1 MPPVEGYTNL
11 LWTLIDSAAFLIAP
25 VTTAPIVVSAIGAAI
40 LLLSGYVAMRI
51 ARSVSGN
58 DAVPLAAAILVLS
71 YYPTVFWTLR
81 GMEVGLASLFLL
93 AATALAV
100 NAPRDKAANGTL
112 AAISTLAGLSFLARP
127 DSILLYGPLF
137 LTFAVPPRLSARRL
151 LALSPAAVCVGAQFA
166 FRHAYYGESVPNTYV
181 LKMWGTPLAE
191 RLVYGLAA
199 FLFAALAVCI
209 VTAISLA
216 ALGNR
221 ETGHKQ
227 RKLAVIVVAV
237 ALIQSAYLVWIGG
250 DAWSYD
256 NSNRFIATVM
266 PLLLTGAITALPHA
280 FSGAGAHKYAHPVF
294 AIFAL
299 GGAIALILSNFLS
312 LSPRS
317 NLLLAAGL
325 ILLCAWPLVAGLAT
339 RAGQVRAPMATVVAG
354 GLALFLVCSAPA
366 WARWLLSNAPDVA
379 NDIAFARQGL
389 YLRDRLPATAT
400 IASTWLGGP
409 SYYSGFTSFDI
420 LGKTD
425 KHVARTMPSLPFRPG
440 HNKYDPD
447 YSIGKLQPDIV
458 LMPGP
463 EDGDYR
469 YVELR
474 NSLWMRPAFFE
485 TVKNR
490 PGLQDSWCLSP
501 RDSAHCP
508 EERR

>member
-11 LWTLIDSAAFLIAP
+11 LWTLIDSAAFLVAP
-25 VTTAPIVVSAIGAAI
+25 VTTAPIVVSAIGAI
-40 LLLSGYVAMRI
+40 VLLLSGCVAMQI
-51 ARSVSGN
+51 ARSVSDN
-58 DAVPLAAAILVLS
+58 TAAPFAAAILVLS

-93 AATALAV
+93 TATALAL

-112 AAISTLAGLSFLARP
+112 AAISTIAGLSFLARP

-137 LTFAVPPRLSARRL
+137 LTFAMPPRLSVRRL
-151 LALSPAAVCVGAQFA
+151 IALSPVAICVGAQFV
-166 FRHAYYGESVPNTYV
+166 FRLAYYGESVPNTYV

-191 RLVYGLAA
+191 RLVHGLSS
-199 FLFAALAVCI
+199 FLFAALAISVA
-209 VTAISLA
+209 TAISLA
-216 ALGNR
+216 VLGNDR
-221 ETGHKQ
+221 AGYKQ
-227 RKLAVIVVAV
+227 RKLASIAVAI

-250 DAWSYD
+250 DAWAYD

-266 PLLLTGAITALPHA
+266 PLLLVGAITALPHA
-280 FSGAGAHKYAHPVF
+280 FTGTGARKHAHRIF
-294 AIFAL
+294 AIVAL
-299 GGAIALILSNFLS
+299 GSATALAFAKFLP
-312 LSPRS
+312 LGPRS
-317 NLLLAAGL
+317 NLLVVAGL
-325 ILLCAWPLVAGLAT
+325 VLLCAWPLVAGLAA
-339 RAGQVRAPMATVVAG
+339 RAGRSRAPMATIAAG
-354 GLALFLVCSAPA
+354 SLALFLVCSAPA
-366 WARWLLSNAPDVA
+366 WTRWAFLNAADVA

-389 YLRDRLPATAT
+389 YLRDRLPATTT

-458 LMPGP
+458 LMTGP

-469 YVELR
+469 YVLLR

-485 TVKNR
+485 TVKDR

-501 RDSAHCP
+501 SDSEHCP